1 MLHTYEQKS
10 QSRDELVRE
19 ARRAIQKLTQ
29 EMARSVCTEPAIEQK
44 MEQLA
49 GQLETVKGQAGIGA
63 ARPAGGEPVQG
74 DTVRESRV
82 KQTKPKGRDIV
93 PWAL

>member
-1 MLHTYEQKS
+1 AKS
-10 QSRDELVRE
+10 
-19 ARRAIQKLTQ
+19 I
-29 EMARSVCTEPAIEQK
+29 CTEPAIEQK

-49 GQLETVKGQAGIGA
+49 GQLETVKGQARAGA

-74 DTVRESRV
+74 DTVRESWV
-82 KQTKPKGRDIV
+82 KETKPKGRYFV

>member
-19 ARRAIQKLTQ
+19 ARRAIRQLTQ
-29 EMARSVCTEPAIEQK
+29 EMTRSLCTVPEIEQK

-49 GQLETVKGQAGIGA
+49 GQLETVSGKKSYASLILA
-63 ARPAGGEPVQG
+63 IMA
-74 DTVRESRV
+74 
-82 KQTKPKGRDIV
+82 
-93 PWAL
+93 